1 MKKTLFFLGIIS
13 LWNSSMAQTNPA
25 ITSWLRNTT
34 SITGRHY
41 VSGNSTPIA
50 DATLANVQKVQYSAQ
65 YVYVSTNG
73 IPSYVTGPFLDGN
86 PNLAGTQNAIF
97 KFPLTP
103 TPNTGTSTP
112 TTGGNIGV
120 FINGVAL
127 FDYRDG
133 VSYKSSTGLNAGG
146 PSGGTGDGV
155 WNRDAVLYEKTG
167 FDCAKGHPAGTNYHH
182 HQNPSAFNLDLKVIS
197 NICNLYL
204 ADGLYVINPAQHSP
218 LLGFAYDGYPI
229 YGAFGYKNVD
239 GTGGITRIK
248 SGFSL
253 RNIATRTTYYTGI
266 AVASGPTVSI
276 NFPLGMYK
284 EDYQFTANAA
294 SDYLDIHNGRFCVTP
309 EYPNGTYAYFCTVDS
324 NYNSTYPYVVGPTF
338 YGTKVASKLT
348 SAVTETTTTYSPV
361 LSTSNFDFDNL
372 EFKIYP
378 NPASDLIAI
387 QSSEMIMNN
396 LNAEL
401 IDERGRIVATKSFL
415 QGSTICHFETDTL
428 YNGIY
433 FLKISNNT
441 MVKTYKIFIQK

>member
-1 MKKTLFFLGIIS
+1 MKKLIAFLGTIALGNGLI
-13 LWNSSMAQTNPA
+13 AQTNPI

-34 SITGRHY
+34 SISGRHY

-50 DATLANVQKVQYSAQ
+50 DATLANVQKVQYSNTW
-65 YVYVSTNG
+65 VYVTTNG

-103 TPNTGTSTP
+103 TPNTGTSTA
-112 TTGGNIGV
+112 TTGGNIGI
-120 FINGVAL
+120 FKNGVAL

-146 PSGGTGDGV
+146 PLGGAGDGV
-155 WNRDAVLYEKTG
+155 WNRDAVLYEKNG

-182 HQNPSAFNLDLKVIS
+182 HQNPSAFNLDLTVIS
-197 NICNLYL
+197 TVCNLYL

-229 YGAFGYKNVD
+229 YGAYGYANID
-239 GTGGITRIK
+239 GTGGVTRMK

-253 RNIATRTTYYTGI
+253 RNTSTRATYYTGTI
-266 AVASGPTVSI
+266 VTAGPAVSSQ
-276 NFPLGMYK
+276 FPLGMYR
-284 EDYQFTANAA
+284 EDYQFTANTA
-294 SDYLDIHNGRFCVTP
+294 SDYLDVHNGRFCITP
-309 EYPNGTYAYFCTVDS
+309 EYPNGTYAYFCTVDA
-324 NYNSTYPYVVGPTF
+324 NHNSVYPYVIGPSF

-348 SAVTETTTTYSPV
+348 GTVTETTTIYNPA
-361 LSTSNFDFDNL
+361 LSNTNFNL
-372 EFKIYP
+372 DTFSFKIYP
-378 NPASDLIAI
+378 NPTADLIAI
-387 QSSEMIMNN
+387 QSSEMITEN

-401 IDERGRIVATKSFL
+401 IDEQGRIVAAKTFF
-415 QGSTICHFETDTL
+415 QGSTLCHFETDTL

-433 FLKISNNT
+433 FLRIHEKDR
-441 MVKTYKIFIQK
+441 VKTYKVVINK